1 MTRRGGWKWA
11 PKEQRAAVTWLP
23 TLVERQRWDSGEW
36 WDAQAKAVGG
46 QCEKCGGWLRGVYTV
61 VMDGRVVVA
70 QCLACG
76 QERALLVQGPKGSRP
91 IVPGTPTP
99 EEARKLEAGWRS
111 NSPRIRNR
119 RERRHAGEA

>member
-1 MTRRGGWKWA
+1 MKRRGGWKWA
-11 PKEQRAAVTWLP
+11 PKEQRTAVTWLP

-36 WDAQAKAVGG
+36 WEAQARRVEGR
-46 QCEKCGGWLRGVYTV
+46 CEKCSGWLRGVYTV

-76 QERALLVQGPKGSRP
+76 KERALLAQELKGSRP
-91 IVPGTPTP
+91 IVLGTPTS
-99 EEARKLEAGWRS
+99 EEARKLEAGWWA